1 MGAIVNSRLGAFGAW
16 SACSTSCG
24 SGTQTRSR
32 VCIAGN
38 SCGAPC
44 NGALTES
51 RACGGP
57 VVCIDNQA
65 ECKQWA
71 SAGFCTN
78 KPYMLYM
85 ARFCCASCTQSSN
98 IMDIPSAKGE
108 LKHSPEFYKN
118 QLHETYN

>member
-1 MGAIVNSRLGAFGAW
+1 MEINITHPNISVNSRLGAFGAW

-44 NGALTES
+44 RGALTES

-57 VVCIDNQA
+57 VS
-65 ECKQWA
+65 ECLSK
-71 SAGFCTN
+71 F
-78 KPYMLYM
+78 
-85 ARFCCASCTQSSN
+85 
-98 IMDIPSAKGE
+98 
-108 LKHSPEFYKN
+108 
-118 QLHETYN
+118 